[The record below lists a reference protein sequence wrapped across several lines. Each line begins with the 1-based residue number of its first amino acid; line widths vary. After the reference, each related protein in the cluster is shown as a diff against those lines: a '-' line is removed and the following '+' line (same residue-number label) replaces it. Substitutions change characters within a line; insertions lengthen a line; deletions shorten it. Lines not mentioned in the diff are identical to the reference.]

1 VAESYWLVDYVTLT
15 AVPKAGY
22 VFDNWSG
29 HTEGTATQG
38 IADLH
43 QNPVVFQ
50 VGDRS
55 DDNRIITANFAQ
67 SDLHYTV
74 TASSE
79 PSNGGTVQLPPRPG
93 SEGYQVN
100 QSISVF
106 ARAHPGYVFAWWSGD
121 LGGKENP
128 RTLLINDN
136 KSITAVFNPT
146 VIVYCTPSEGG
157 SIALTPSQPSGGY
170 SAGTQ
175 VTVTATPAKGFRFTT
190 WGGDASGSGNPI
202 TVTVDVGK
210 TLSARFAEE
219 QESSSRWWLWVILGV
234 GGLLGV
240 LLILR
245 LAYARANR

>member
-1 VAESYWLVDYVTLT
+1 VTVT
-15 AVPKAGY
+15 AVPKPGY
-22 VFDNWSG
+22 VFDSWSG
-29 HTEGTATQG
+29 HTEG
-38 IADLH
+38 IVELH
-43 QNPVVFQ
+43 QNPVGFLM
-50 VGDRS
+50 GDRPPE
-55 DDNRIITANFAQ
+55 DNTRIITANFAQ

-146 VIVYCTPSEGG
+146 VSVYCTPSEGG

-170 SAGTQ
+170 SVGTQ

-219 QESSSRWWLWVILGV
+219 QESTSRWWLWVILGV

-245 LAYARANR
+245 LAYARANS